1 MFEHTALSDSAKALV
16 AGVETLRAEG
26 WLLAGAPEP
35 LDVVEPGT
43 GRAVGSVPTSD
54 RADVTRAVAASRAAL
69 EGDWGRFSPADRG
82 RVLHRLA
89 DLVEAHREDFAQLA
103 VLEVG
108 TPITTSR
115 GLHAAFPAMYFR
127 WWAEQAVTGPPG
139 GYEESLGLAE
149 APGPGGAPVMAMSL
163 LRREPLGVVAAVVPY
178 NAPLLI
184 ASFKVGGALAAGCTC
199 VLLPSVRAP
208 LFSVA
213 LLNLAR
219 EAGIPAGVLG
229 VVVGDAEVGQA
240 LTTEPGVDMVSFTGS
255 VGVGRLVGAQA
266 SGTLKKVVLELGGK
280 SPNVLLPSARVED
293 TVAASSL
300 RYLRNSGQGCGA
312 TTRTIVPRELQDA
325 YVDATATFFDT
336 LVVGDPWDPTSDL
349 GPLIRG
355 EHRDRV
361 QGYVD
366 RAIDGG
372 AVLAAGGGKP
382 ELAEGYYMNP
392 ALISGVTNDSE
403 ICQEEL
409 FGPVGALVVYDDVE
423 EALAIANDTRFVTTT
438 TGRRP
443 LACAMSCASRPAR
456 ISESPV
462 AWRRCCHWPRPGAR
476 PGCLWRPLRTSLLP
490 AGSFGRAR
498 CADVAR
504 CGRPAVRACVRDEPR
519 RDHTQAR
526 GPTRSTRWQ
535 CRAVAS

>member
-1 MFEHTALSDSAKALV
+1 M
-16 AGVETLRAEG
+16 
-26 WLLAGAPEP
+26 AGASAP

-43 GRAVGSVPTSD
+43 GSVVGTVPTSD
-54 RADVTRAVAASRAAL
+54 RTDVTRAVATARTAL
-69 EGDWGRFSPADRG
+69 DSEWGRFSPRDRS
-82 RVLHRLA
+82 RVLRRLA
-89 DLVEAHREDFAQLA
+89 DLVEAHIEDFAQLA

-115 GLHAAFPAMYFR
+115 GLHAAFPAMYFH
-127 WWAEQAVTGPPG
+127 WWADQALTGPPG

-149 APGPGGAPVMAMSL
+149 APGPGGGATMAMSM

-208 LFSVA
+208 LFSIA

-219 EAGIPAGVLG
+219 EAGVPPGVLG
-229 VVVGDAEVGQA
+229 VVIGDADIGKA

-293 TVAASSL
+293 TVAASSM

-312 TTRTIVPRELQDA
+312 TTRTIVPRELHDA

-336 LVVGDPWDPTSDL
+336 LVVGDPWDPRSDL
-349 GPLIRG
+349 GPLIRA
-355 EHRDRV
+355 EHRDLV
-361 QGYVD
+361 QRYVD
-366 RAIDGG
+366 RALDGG

-382 ELAEGYYMNP
+382 EVDQGFFMNP

-423 EALAIANDTRFVTTT
+423 EALTIANDTRFGLNANV
-438 TGRRP
+438 
-443 LACAMSCASRPAR
+443 
-456 ISESPV
+456 
-462 AWRRCCHWPRPGAR
+462 WGA
-476 PGCLWRPLRTSLLP
+476 T
-490 AGSFGRAR
+490 
-498 CADVAR
+498 DD
-504 CGRPAVRACVRDEPR
+504 AVRFARRVRSGTVTINGGGIERPEAPWAGYGESGVGSD
-519 RDHTQAR
+519 R
-526 GPTRSTRWQ
+526 GIEGFREYFLPKHIQYPLGPIGR
-535 CRAVAS
+535 